1 MSKQMAQDSMAMHQI
16 ALASKNIAEATKR
29 DSHAMKT
36 IGNSFLVKIRLSF
49 LFIFFSVLHSFNLK
63 LLNQAPPN

>member
-1 MSKQMAQDSMAMHQI
+1 MSQQMAQDSMAMHQI

-36 IGNSFLVKIRLSF
+36 IGSSFSREKSAHPFLSTPF
-49 LFIFFSVLHSFNLK
+49 VCLFFIHLI
-63 LLNQAPPN
+63 